1 MKKTGNRIL
10 SVILTV
16 VLLVGCIG
24 PIGAFAAAPS
34 YALKPQTAFKGAT
47 FAVTL
52 TAKSIK
58 GLQSGVVV
66 IEYDPDV
73 LTFKDKLSYSVTAG
87 AIGLQSKLT
96 KLNDTLDSAPYY
108 GGEEGKSYLSYSF
121 MATDAALVAADI
133 TRADTSELP
142 LAQLFFTVYS
152 KTTAPST
159 ELKIVEAKTEV
170 ASKISVLPETAVS
183 VAINPMNP
191 ARSAYTYSEKN
202 DAKQYID
209 TAYSGTVSGAAAFY
223 PTVVTGG
230 LSSSAFADGADITGL
245 TFVSPVIDKSSTK
258 DPANPIEYPQAAFG
272 NLTKLAAVNVNV
284 TISQLSSSRF
294 FTDDGIIYIRDV
306 DAKGKLQNTCKVY
319 LIPYAHAADVYLSNN
334 VTGIFDDGTG
344 VFGSGAL
351 CGKTK
356 DDFTFHHKTHCD
368 GDSEITTAPTCEGT
382 GVRTYYCAFCAGKT
396 KVTRTETV
404 AATGHKWGAW
414 TETKAPTCEGKGSEK
429 RVCKNDKSHVQTRD
443 VNPTGHAW
451 GEWKVTTPPTCTE
464 EGVETRVCKNDKS

>member
-1 MKKTGNRIL
+1 MIDIIRKSIPFRSLFPNGRNGGHIMKKTGNRIL

-73 LTFKDKLSYSVTAG
+73 LTFKDTLSYSVTAG

-96 KLNDTLDSAPYY
+96 KLNDTLASAPYY
-108 GGEEGKSYLSYSF
+108 GGEEGKSYLSYSV

-191 ARSAYTYSEKN
+191 ARSSISTRRIPARS
-202 DAKQYID
+202 
-209 TAYSGTVSGAAAFY
+209 AA
-223 PTVVTGG
+223 PRR
-230 LSSSAFADGADITGL
+230 S
-245 TFVSPVIDKSSTK
+245 
-258 DPANPIEYPQAAFG
+258 
-272 NLTKLAAVNVNV
+272 
-284 TISQLSSSRF
+284 
-294 FTDDGIIYIRDV
+294 IRR
-306 DAKGKLQNTCKVY
+306 
-319 LIPYAHAADVYLSNN
+319 S
-334 VTGIFDDGTG
+334 
-344 VFGSGAL
+344 
-351 CGKTK
+351 
-356 DDFTFHHKTHCD
+356 
-368 GDSEITTAPTCEGT
+368 
-382 GVRTYYCAFCAGKT
+382 
-396 KVTRTETV
+396 
-404 AATGHKWGAW
+404 
-414 TETKAPTCEGKGSEK
+414 
-429 RVCKNDKSHVQTRD
+429 
-443 VNPTGHAW
+443 
-451 GEWKVTTPPTCTE
+451 
-464 EGVETRVCKNDKS
+464 